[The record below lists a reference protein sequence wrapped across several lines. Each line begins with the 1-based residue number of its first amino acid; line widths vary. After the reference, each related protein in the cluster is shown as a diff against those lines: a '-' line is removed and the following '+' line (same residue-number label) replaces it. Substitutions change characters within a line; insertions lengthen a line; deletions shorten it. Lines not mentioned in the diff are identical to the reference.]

1 MRKSCLVKIAPSL
14 PFTDSGS
21 GIERNAP
28 KTSCV
33 KVFSVEVARESLK
46 RVGGDGEEGGSGI
59 SGRTCFCLGRGG
71 GVVVVVS
78 SAAEAAE
85 AAEVGARWVGGGG
98 GFSSCSTAAAAAG
111 LCLEGEVAK

>member
-1 MRKSCLVKIAPSL
+1 M
-14 PFTDSGS
+14 
-21 GIERNAP
+21 
-28 KTSCV
+28 
-33 KVFSVEVARESLK
+33 EVARESLK

-71 GVVVVVS
+71 GVVAVVS
-78 SAAEAAE
+78 SAAAAEATEAAE

-98 GFSSCSTAAAAAG
+98 GGFSSFSTAAAAAG

>member
-1 MRKSCLVKIAPSL
+1 M
-14 PFTDSGS
+14 
-21 GIERNAP
+21 
-28 KTSCV
+28 
-33 KVFSVEVARESLK
+33 EVARESLK
-46 RVGGDGEEGGSGI
+46 RVGGNGEEGGSGI

-78 SAAEAAE
+78 FAAEAAE

-98 GFSSCSTAAAAAG
+98 FSSSAAAAAAAG

>member
-1 MRKSCLVKIAPSL
+1 M
-14 PFTDSGS
+14 
-21 GIERNAP
+21 
-28 KTSCV
+28 
-33 KVFSVEVARESLK
+33 EVARESLK

-78 SAAEAAE
+78 SAAAEA
-85 AAEVGARWVGGGG
+85 AAEVGATWVGGG
-98 GFSSCSTAAAAAG
+98 GFSSSAAAAAAG

>member
-1 MRKSCLVKIAPSL
+1 M
-14 PFTDSGS
+14 
-21 GIERNAP
+21 
-28 KTSCV
+28 
-33 KVFSVEVARESLK
+33 EVARESLK

-78 SAAEAAE
+78 SAAAEAAE

-98 GFSSCSTAAAAAG
+98 FSSSAAAAD